1 MMGLGTSLLLIA
13 VGAVLRW
20 AVNVSNSS
28 VNLHTVGVILLIV
41 GGIGFVISLFWMTVW
56 ADRSA
61 GRTPVDR
68 APRADEPVYRDRY
81 SDVSQPR

>member
-1 MMGLGTSLLLIA
+1 MGLGTSLLLIA

-20 AVNVSNSS
+20 AVNVTNSS
-28 VNLHTVGVILLIV
+28 VNLHTVGLILLIV

-56 ADRSA
+56 ADRTA

-68 APRADEPVYRDRY
+68 AHRADDPIYRDRY